1 MNANHDTGERTAA
14 KSGRKRLAVGL
25 AALLGLVLAFS
36 IGVSGAFAGLK
47 DTTSPVTV
55 KFVPVKV
62 NCVVNDNYSVKN
74 DGAVS
79 ALVRATVVVNW
90 IDRDGNIV
98 ANAGAIPAP
107 TVGADWQ
114 QMNGFLYFNGVL
126 KAGEATSPVIASFN
140 AGEAPEGLS
149 LQAVVLAEAI
159 QFDPNG
165 AAAQE
170 AWNAN
175 YSDGKWSAAIVAG

>member
-1 MNANHDTGERTAA
+1 MNANHDTGERTVA
-14 KSGRKRLAVGL
+14 KSGWKRLTFGL
-25 AALLGLVLAFS
+25 AALLVLVLVFS
-36 IGVSGAFAGLK
+36 LGVSGAFAGLK

-74 DGAVS
+74 AGAVS
-79 ALVRATVVVNW
+79 ALVRATVVLNW
-90 IDRDGNIV
+90 VDGEGNVV
-98 ANAGAIPAP
+98 ANTGALPVP
-107 TVGADWQ
+107 TYGTDWQ
-114 QMNGFLYFNGVL
+114 QLNGFLYFKGVL
-126 KAGEATSPVIASFN
+126 KAGETTPPVIETLN

-159 QFDPNG
+159 QSEPNG

-170 AWNAN
+170 AWDAIFFE
-175 YSDGKWSAAIVAG
+175 GKWTAGRAVG